1 MGDNAVKYQGAVLL
15 SEQKLHKLMS
25 SKGATLA
32 GGETLHES
40 NTLVLPIPKKAVLER
55 QIAYVL
61 MHVMDIL
68 SRDEMSGYCAVNE
81 YWVYFFLFRKLT
93 WVYDETKTSR
103 EE

>member
-1 MGDNAVKYQGAVLL
+1 MQHLREAK
-15 SEQKLHKLMS
+15 
-25 SKGATLA
+25 
-32 GGETLHES
+32 TLHET

-68 SRDEMSGYCAVNE
+68 SRDEMSGYCTVDE

-93 WVYDETKTSR
+93 WFYDETKMSR
-103 EE
+103 RRIEWL